1 LKIGSNIKSIRRKK
15 GISREELAELVGV
28 SIHSIAKYEQDT
40 REPDLDT
47 IQRIAESLE
56 VSSFELMQLSPL
68 EIYNAKIALKKSEKN
83 NIEDRLGKLHMML
96 ERGVSEN
103 RIEDIRF
110 SISSGETKIQE
121 IEREIE
127 DLYKEIALNKDVRAT
142 QEDIDKMFGP
152 ELNQNKV
159 DRSNDLL
166 EAAFTMSKYFFP
178 GNEPKQQ
185 IEIPFSRE
193 DANGMI
199 IDGFKKVLLSK
210 RLQDIDFL
218 KYKIRYYTRLLEE
231 LEKVSDSDP
240 ASE

>member
-1 LKIGSNIKSIRRKK
+1 LIQEKVKMYRNRIKMTQK
-15 GISREELAELVGV
+15 ELAEKSNLSLGYIQMIESGTKKNP
-28 SIHSIAKYEQDT
+28 SIS
-40 REPDLDT
+40 T
-47 IQRIAESLE
+47 ILRIARALG
-56 VSSFELMQLSPL
+56 VELSDLAP
-68 EIYNAKIALKKSEKN
+68 
-83 NIEDRLGKLHMML
+83 G
-96 ERGVSEN
+96 N
-103 RIEDIRF
+103 RE
-110 SISSGETKIQE
+110 
-121 IEREIE
+121 
-127 DLYKEIALNKDVRAT
+127 AT

-166 EAAFTMSKYFFP
+166 EAAFTMSTYFFP